1 MFSKAFWAGA
11 LGSVLLA
18 TVGCSIKVERSDG
31 ETEGGAS
38 SASGSGGAVA
48 SSGGESPAAGG
59 AALASGGAASSN
71 GGASVGGAS
80 SSGGAASSIG
90 GALPGVVEE
99 CTGTPAKTRVDPAH
113 AADIAGGAT
122 LCVRSGAVDYLSI
135 DTPKDHAAHI
145 FKLEVLPDADA
156 DVHIEALAQSD
167 SSSLGTFYTTNGA
180 RTLWLALAGSSRTFL
195 KVTPYSK
202 GGRVVLTPTWVES
215 PDPYEPNETKDTA
228 ALIMPNQDIST
239 QMQRPYTTAA
249 DSTCVDWFK
258 VDLAAGAHALS
269 FTHLPDDVRPEVSI
283 IGPDGGNVARMYGKN
298 AGALF
303 DLSFTASAGAHY
315 VSVANY
321 GGCPPSFFVGS
332 TLDSLTDVYTF
343 KITQ

>member
-31 ETEGGAS
+31 ETEGGAP
-38 SASGSGGAVA
+38 AATGSGGVVA
-48 SSGGESPAAGG
+48 SSGGESPAFGG
-59 AALASGGAASSN
+59 ASSSGGAASTD

-80 SSGGAASSIG
+80 SRGGAASSIG
-90 GALPGVVEE
+90 GALPGVVED
-99 CTGTPAKTRVDPAH
+99 CTGNPAKTRVDTAH

-122 LCVRSGAVDYLSI
+122 LCVRGGGVDYLFI

-145 FKLEVLPDADA
+145 FKLQVLPDADA

-180 RTLWLALAGSSRTFL
+180 RTLWLSLTGSSRTFL
-195 KVTPYSK
+195 KVTPYSN

-215 PDPYEPNETKDTA
+215 QDPYEPNETKDTA
-228 ALIMPNQDIST
+228 APIAPTQDISA

-249 DSTCVDWFK
+249 DSTCLDWFK
-258 VDLAAGAHALS
+258 VDLAAGAHTLS
-269 FTHLPDDVRPEVSI
+269 FTHLPDDVRPEVSV
-283 IGPDGGNVARMYGKN
+283 IGPDGANVAHMYGKN

-303 DLSFTASAGAHY
+303 ELSFTASAGAHY
-315 VSVANY
+315 VSVADY
-321 GGCPPSFFVGS
+321 SGCPPSFFVGS